1 MAQRQPRKD
10 KLSLVDE
17 NVEFIEPNVVV
28 EETEKV
34 VDIISPKSSRD
45 EHERINRIKHGT
57 QRLDKRSAK
66 RVSGFPKK
74 SGQGG
79 KYTWIGPMD
88 EASMD
93 DLPVALDEK
102 DPNYVDEDEVLEVP
116 KIHSR
121 AVPAKVIVV

>member
-1 MAQRQPRKD
+1 MTQRQPRKD

-28 EETEKV
+28 EGTEKA
-34 VDIISPKSSRD
+34 VDIISLKSSHD

-57 QRLDKRSAK
+57 QQLDKRSAK

-74 SGQGG
+74 PGQGG

-88 EASMD
+88 D
-93 DLPVALDEK
+93 PPVALDEK
-102 DPNYVDEDEVLEVP
+102 DPNYVDEDKVLEVP
-116 KIHSR
+116 NFNNR
-121 AVPAKVIVV
+121 AVPPKKIARERLSG